1 MAEGS
6 GGFTLVDS
14 AYSGDVNGH
23 SDDVNTS
30 SDLATL
36 APAIMPESYSHRQ
49 LATIGD
55 DRI

>member
-49 LATIGD
+49 LAAIG
-55 DRI
+55 